1 MSVDVGL
8 KPPAPE
14 PTYLGDGLYA
24 DFDGCQ
30 IELYA
35 SNGAYKTNQVY
46 LDSSTLQA
54 FLDYVNQLHRPN
66 S

>member
-1 MSVDVGL
+1 MSADVGL

-14 PTYLGDGLYA
+14 PAYLGDGLYA
-24 DFDGCQ
+24 DFDGYQ

-35 SNGAYKTNQVY
+35 SNGVRKTNQVY

-54 FLDYVNQLHRPN
+54 FLNYVDQIRKA
-66 S
+66 